1 MKGTAEIPGEDG
13 SIVRFVSGGGR
24 SESVGF
30 LARSNETGRFV
41 LRTESI
47 QEMWGGLPVNV
58 SGLCRGHLFL
68 LYGGRVSID
77 YEQLNIAASDLFVSM
92 NRVGSEVDSE
102 ESGLCSLLDNV
113 GKILFQIVPESVAAT
128 FRLGSGI
135 PIAFGGK
142 IISNLDYSRFE
153 GGAVFVG
160 SSATVSLYRMS
171 AHFDDRFRGTFANS
185 SEERLTLGLDLPR
198 PMKFEEV
205 KLVAKAVRILLAY
218 VEGDAAIDG
227 VQLITSP
234 GFAADWANAALTEWG
249 QTWDG
254 RPSIRVDISELPA
267 GLELIHDFVFKMLE
281 TPHVIEVLTEILAS
295 RVASRY
301 QITLLGTAWEHVV
314 ANMDEEVKVREC
326 ICRFVS
332 EATDADSDSKFLV
345 DLAWNTYNK
354 LKHRQLRRK
363 GVPGDRRLTIDDF
376 NEDHASA
383 LARFMKMALVVAVF
397 SQLGRADIAQDI
409 GENIRGSVDHELSSY
424 GNLARAYKVGSDSD
438 R

>member
-1 MKGTAEIPGEDG
+1 
-13 SIVRFVSGGGR
+13 
-24 SESVGF
+24 
-30 LARSNETGRFV
+30 
-41 LRTESI
+41 
-47 QEMWGGLPVNV
+47 MWGGLPVNV

-68 LYGGRVSID
+68 LYGGRVSIEYD
-77 YEQLNIAASDLFVSM
+77 QLNIAASDLFVSM
-92 NRVGSEVDSE
+92 NPVGGEVDSE
-102 ESGLCSLLDNV
+102 ALDLCSLLDKV
-113 GKILFQIVPESVAAT
+113 GKILFQLVPESVAST

-142 IISNLDYSRFE
+142 IISDLDYSRFE
-153 GGAVFVG
+153 GADVFVG

-171 AHFDDRFRGTFANS
+171 AHFDDRFRGTLANS
-185 SEERLTLGLDLPR
+185 SEERLTLGLDLTR

-218 VEGDAAIDG
+218 VEGAAAVDG
-227 VQLITSP
+227 VQLIAVP
-234 GFAADWANAALTEWG
+234 GFAADWSNAALTGWV

-267 GLELIHDFVFKMLE
+267 GLELIHDFIFKLLE

-314 ANMDEEVKVREC
+314 ANMDNEGKVRER
-326 ICRFVS
+326 ICQFVS
-332 EATDADSDSKFLV
+332 EATDSDSDSEFLV
-345 DLAWNTYNK
+345 GLAWNTYNK
-354 LKHRQLRRK
+354 LKHRQLQRK
-363 GVPGDRRLTIDDF
+363 GHPDDTRPTIDDF

-383 LARFMKMALVVAVF
+383 LARFMKMALVVTVF
-397 SQLGRADIAQDI
+397 SQLGRAEIAQDI
-409 GENIRGSVDHELSSY
+409 GENIRGSVDWELSPY
-424 GNLARAYKVGSDSD
+424 GNLARAYKIGSDSD